1 LPTDPATGL
10 NLLGARQYDPSLG
23 AFLQLDPVLESG
35 DPGQIGG
42 YTYAG
47 SDPVNV
53 SDPTGLF
60 FGPIVLAPPAHFT
73 SHAKNKKSKT
83 KPRKKKNQSW
93 WEDPV
98 GTAGNAVGAAGN
110 ALGSAGNAAW
120 DAGTSTVNTLDP
132 YARSLGRHLPSIVEG
147 TTSLAGGGFA
157 IFKGFGTAVGGC
169 TAGAATG
176 PGELVICTAA
186 IAEGGT
192 EIAIGTKRAT
202 DGIRKLGDDI
212 QEINT
217 EVNAGDRVIGP
228 PDAPARFVVTPSGK
242 VVDRAA
248 VATRIS
254 RQRQER
260 HIKGDPKRKERSY
273 FRKLE
278 EAQDVLDSFHDG
290 TAEVIGVKGSDV
302 VVRNTRVT
310 GYNNNPQS
318 GYADQPTHVFFIKGT
333 RSPSVVP
340 YNPNWRP

>member
-10 NLLGARQYDPSLG
+10 NLLGARQYDPDLG
-23 AFLQLDPVLESG
+23 AFLQLDPVLEPG

-47 SDPVNV
+47 SDPVNA

-73 SHAKNKKSKT
+73 SHAKNKKSRT
-83 KPRKKKNQSW
+83 RPRKKKNQSW
-93 WEDPV
+93 WKDPI
-98 GTAGNAVGAAGN
+98 GTAGNVAGATGN
-110 ALGSAGNAAW
+110 ALGSAGSAAW

-132 YARSLGRHLPSIVEG
+132 YARSIGRHLPSIVEG

-186 IAEGGT
+186 IAEGST

-217 EVNAGDRVIGP
+217 EVN
-228 PDAPARFVVTPSGK
+228 TPQTRGGVYTLRNESG
-242 VVDRAA
+242 
-248 VATRIS
+248 
-254 RQRQER
+254 E
-260 HIKGDPKRKERSY
+260 
-273 FRKLE
+273 
-278 EAQDVLDSFHDG
+278 
-290 TAEVIGVKGSDV
+290 
-302 VVRNTRVT
+302 VVRTGRTKNLEDRKTAHEKDPILREYKFRVEYRT
-310 GYNNNPQS
+310 DNYAEQRGLEQTMYERYPGARVENGGYEKISWNFTDESQPLNVHGS
-318 GYADQPTHVFFIKGT
+318 G
-333 RSPSVVP
+333 
-340 YNPNWRP
+340 